1 MIKIRLKDSRAF
13 TLIEMLVVVFI
24 ISLIAA
30 VVLPSFSGF
39 GSKDVTDDARLMASV
54 IRYLNDTS
62 RNTGEAKYMILD
74 LDKKTVSYPD
84 DKGTVIKNIGSLY
97 SAKLTSASEMHSGSI
112 RVDFQPSGLSA
123 QLLVR
128 LSGDS
133 QLLDVLYNPY
143 SGRVMIEREADG
155 IRKNGGNS

>member
-1 MIKIRLKDSRAF
+1 MMKKRLNDNRAF

-30 VVLPSFSGF
+30 VVLPSLSGF
-39 GSKDVTDDARLMASV
+39 GSKDVTDDARLVASV

-62 RNTGEAKYMILD
+62 RNTRETTYMILD
-74 LDKKTVSYPD
+74 LDKNTLTYPKD
-84 DKGTVIKNIGSLY
+84 EKNVIKKIGSLY
-97 SAKLTSASEMHSGSI
+97 SVKLTSAEEKSSGSI
-112 RVDFQPSGLSA
+112 KVDFQPSGLSA

-133 QLLDVLYNPY
+133 QLVDVLYNPY

-155 IRKNGGNS
+155 IRKRGRNS